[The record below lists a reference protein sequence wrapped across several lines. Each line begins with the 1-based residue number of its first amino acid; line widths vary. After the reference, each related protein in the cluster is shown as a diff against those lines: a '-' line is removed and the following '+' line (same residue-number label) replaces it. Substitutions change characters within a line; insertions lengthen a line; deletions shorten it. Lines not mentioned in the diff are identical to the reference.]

1 MFAAI
6 RSKSAVQTYYGNQMT
21 PTNIAADAL
30 MKRFDVAWS
39 CESPKMRIRWVL
51 CRPERW
57 TRNAAKETGK
67 ARRRRR

>member
-6 RSKSAVQTYYGNQMT
+6 RSKSAVQTYYQMT
-21 PTNIAADAL
+21 PTNVAADAL
-30 MKRFDVAWS
+30 MKRFDVARS